1 MGVHFLCGCSFH
13 KHCFTTYR
21 ESEKECPVCEK
32 ENAKILGRLN
42 RPEKQ
47 LNAAQFG
54 QRLTHASDG
63 FSAMIDMLSRGEI
76 SLFQPT
82 KEPEEPYEP
91 DEFAFHHTPVASNKL
106 LANRAKIA
114 AKLKSQAVAQAQ
126 SASSFSGSVVQTDVE
141 LDRDFFRRESS
152 TVSTDSTNPFGDSD
166 KPELNPS
173 VITDSN
179 PFGDENNDS
188 DEPNPFGDDDG
199 DVGDSNPFGNDG
211 DDDAPANPFGEEDA
225 EDAFDETN
233 PFA

>member
-1 MGVHFLCGCSFH
+1 MTCCRGARFRFSRHCAGNSLDLNIFSFEFRTDLLIPFDQ
-13 KHCFTTYR
+13 K
-21 ESEKECPVCEK
+21 
-32 ENAKILGRLN
+32 
-42 RPEKQ
+42 
-47 LNAAQFG
+47 
-54 QRLTHASDG
+54 
-63 FSAMIDMLSRGEI
+63 
-76 SLFQPT
+76 PT
-82 KEPEEPYEP
+82 KEPEEPDEP

-166 KPELNPS
+166 KPEPNPP

-179 PFGDENNDS
+179 PFGDDNDDADDS
-188 DEPNPFGDDDG
+188 NPFGDDKN
-199 DVGDSNPFGNDG
+199 DVGDPNPFGNDEEEEKQNHLSNPFGDESESTNPFGDDG

-225 EDAFDETN
+225 GIGCN
-233 PFA
+233 H